1 MNKGVI
7 IGVVIVVLI
16 AGGIAAVLLAGGRS
30 EEERASLDTFAQC
43 LTEKNTT
50 MYGTFWC
57 PKCAATKKRFGASF
71 RYIHYVECDPRGENE
86 QSEFCLAKG
95 IDKYDTWEF
104 ADGSRVVAEPSFETL
119 GLKAGCTPPGAP
131 ANG

>member
-1 MNKGVI
+1 MSKGVI
-7 IGVVIVVLI
+7 VVVVAIGLVAGAIALLF
-16 AGGIAAVLLAGGRS
+16 AGGQS
-30 EEERASLDTFAQC
+30 DEERAALDTFAQC

-71 RYIHYVECDPRGENE
+71 KYIHYVECDPRGDNE
-86 QSEFCLAKG
+86 QSEFCLSKN

-104 ADGSRVVAEPSFETL
+104 ADGSRVVGEPSFETL
-119 GLKAGCTPPGAP
+119 GLKAGCTVPGAV
-131 ANG
+131 NG